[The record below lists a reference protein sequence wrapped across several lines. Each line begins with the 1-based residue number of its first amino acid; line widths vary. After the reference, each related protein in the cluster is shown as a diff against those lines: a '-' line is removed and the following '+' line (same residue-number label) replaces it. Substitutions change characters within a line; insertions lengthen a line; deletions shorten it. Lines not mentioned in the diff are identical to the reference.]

1 MKWLNNFI
9 AWLYI
14 IGTVIIGM
22 LLILSVSGWYGLR
35 ENLDLAAA
43 DLFNSPTGIWTGM
56 IMILLGL
63 LFLSFRVK
71 AGRSAR
77 SISFDNPEGEVTI
90 SIKAIEDF
98 VKRVGSEFSQVLEL
112 NPTILPSNGGV
123 KISAETTLIAGTNVP
138 RLAESIQSN
147 IKIKMQNILGIENVT
162 GVELHV
168 SKLTTKKGEVQEQEQ
183 QQLSLEEGE
192 EKI

>member
-1 MKWLNNFI
+1 MKWLNDFI

-14 IGTVIIGM
+14 IGTVVIGM

-43 DLFNSPTGIWTGM
+43 DVLNSPTGIWTG
-56 IMILLGL
+56 IVMILLGL

-71 AGRSAR
+71 AGRAAR

-98 VKRVGSEFSQVLEL
+98 VKRVGQEFPQVLEL

-138 RLAESIQSN
+138 RLAERIQSN
-147 IKIKMQNILGIENVT
+147 IKTKMQNILGIENVT
-162 GVELHV
+162 GVEVHV
-168 SKLTTKKGEVQEQEQ
+168 SKLTTQKGEVQETEQ
-183 QQLSLEEGE
+183 QQLSLEEGT